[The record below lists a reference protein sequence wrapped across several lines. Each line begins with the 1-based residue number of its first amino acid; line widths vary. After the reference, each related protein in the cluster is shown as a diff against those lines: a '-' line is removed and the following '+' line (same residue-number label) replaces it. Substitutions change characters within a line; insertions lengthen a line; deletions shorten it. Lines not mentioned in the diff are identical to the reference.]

1 MGMNIPTWD
10 QVIYR
15 QLSCLKQ
22 NIANLC
28 IISLSN
34 GFFMCFLL
42 ETNCTLS
49 LRFNKSM
56 AFFRMQQ
63 DDCILIISGFIV
75 SAQRSPYSFTLPVL
89 SEHEKYKNFQKSN
102 CSEVNFQYNQTLEV
116 VLGKIGFLYFQMG
129 PNGLKGELLLNI
141 SFLLD
146 PLTE

>member
-42 ETNCTLS
+42 ETKC
-49 LRFNKSM
+49 M

-63 DDCILIISGFIV
+63 DDFILIISGFIV